1 MSGQLQQ
8 FKRKNNVYNFR
19 CPYCGDSKKDKFKA
33 RGYLLE
39 KKGNYNYFCH
49 NCGISRKFSKFLQ
62 ENNGELYQQY
72 SLEKLK
78 ESGVP
83 EVKKDIDTITQP
95 KAFPD
100 YLRSGSPLRTI
111 KKISQLAWDHPA
123 KKYVL
128 DRKIPN
134 ESHSK
139 LYYCPRFYSWTNT
152 LIPNKFKDTIKDEP
166 RLIIPFIDE
175 NNKLFGYQGRSFQ
188 KDNKF
193 RYITIMLDE
202 TKPKIF
208 GLENID
214 VSKKVYVVE
223 GPLDSCFVDNCLA
236 MAGSD
241 LSFVAVGDKYVS
253 ATMVYDNEPRSIE
266 IVKKIEKAINRH
278 QHVVI
283 WPEGIKSKD
292 INDMIMSG
300 MSKADIK
307 LIIEQNTYKD
317 LQATMALSKW
327 RKC

>member
-8 FKRKNNVYNFR
+8 FKKKNDTFNFR
-19 CPYCGDSKKDKFKA
+19 CPYCGDSQKDKFKA
-33 RGYLLE
+33 RGYLLQ
-39 KKGNYNYFCH
+39 KKGNYNYYCH
-49 NCGISRKFSKFLQ
+49 NCGISKKFTQFLKD
-62 ENNGELYQQY
+62 NNGELYQQY
-72 SLEKLK
+72 TLEKLK

-83 EVKKDIDTITQP
+83 EVKKQIDTITQP
-95 KAFPD
+95 EAFPD

-123 KKYVL
+123 KNYVL
-128 DRKIPN
+128 DRKLPN

-139 LYYCPRFYSWTNT
+139 LYYCPRFYSWTNK
-152 LIPNKFKDTIKDEP
+152 LIPNKFKDTTKDEP

-202 TKPKIF
+202 TKSKIF
-208 GLENID
+208 GLESINFD
-214 VSKKVYVVE
+214 ETVYVVE

-241 LSFVAVGDKYVS
+241 ATMALNDVT

-266 IVKKIEKAINRH
+266 IVKKMEKAISRCFR
-278 QHVVI
+278 VVI
-283 WPEGIKSKD
+283 WPEHIKSKD
-292 INDMIMSG
+292 INDMILSG
-300 MSKADIK
+300 MNKADIK